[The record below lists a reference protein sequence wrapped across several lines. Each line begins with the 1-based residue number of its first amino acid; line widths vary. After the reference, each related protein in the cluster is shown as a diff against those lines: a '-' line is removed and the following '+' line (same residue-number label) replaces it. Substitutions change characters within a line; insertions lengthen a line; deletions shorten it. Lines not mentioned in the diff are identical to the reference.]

1 MEFNCTII
9 KPNHLYRASVKK
21 DTHIYRV
28 YKRKYVLIV
37 PEKLTVINRDY
48 ADFIQSVVYIDIG
61 GMFGQ
66 NANIYLTQ
74 DTFNF
79 ENPTVSDI
87 FEMAHALNRRKNSYK
102 YDFKTN
108 TLIKR

>member
-1 MEFNCTII
+1 MEFKDTILL
-9 KPNHLYRASVKK
+9 PHHLYRASVKK
-21 DTHIYRV
+21 DTQTYRV

-37 PEKLTVINRDY
+37 PEKLTVISRDY
-48 ADFIQSVVYIDIG
+48 EDYIPSVVYIDIG

-66 NANIYLTQ
+66 NGNIYLTQ

-87 FEMAHALNRRKNSYK
+87 FEMAHALNRRESSYK

-108 TLIKR
+108 TVIER